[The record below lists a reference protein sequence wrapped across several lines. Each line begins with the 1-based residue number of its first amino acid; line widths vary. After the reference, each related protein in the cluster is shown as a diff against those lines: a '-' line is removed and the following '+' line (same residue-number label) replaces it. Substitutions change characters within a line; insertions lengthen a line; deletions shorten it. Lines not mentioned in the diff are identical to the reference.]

1 MSRRRARE
9 AAMQAL
15 FQLDMNAASAQ
26 DEAAADAALQAAW
39 QDGAEKAHASDRSS
53 SDADFA
59 RALVMGTREKIAE
72 VDGAIAELSK
82 GWKLSRMPGIDR
94 CILRMSVYE
103 LRFMPK
109 ARPGVVINE
118 AVELA
123 KRFGT
128 EASGRFVNGILGA
141 MAENK

>member
-15 FQLDMNAASAQ
+15 FQMDMNASAAETESAA
-26 DEAAADAALQAAW
+26 EAALFAAW
-39 QDGAEKAHASDRSS
+39 QAGEEKPLPSTVSELDEG
-53 SDADFA
+53 FA
-59 RALVMGTREKIAE
+59 RSLVLGTREKLAE
-72 VDGAIAELSK
+72 VDSVIAHLSK

-94 CILRMSVYE
+94 SILRLAVYE
-103 LRFMPK
+103 LRFMPDAK
-109 ARPGVVINE
+109 PGIVINE

-128 EASGRFVNGILGA
+128 EESGRFINGILGA
-141 MAENK
+141 MAGNK

>member
-9 AAMQAL
+9 AAMQAVV
-15 FQLDMNAASAQ
+15 QLDMNVPATQEEGAA
-26 DEAAADAALQAAW
+26 ETALQAAW
-39 QDGAEKAHASDRSS
+39 QDGTEKAGRYNVSELDES
-53 SDADFA
+53 FA
-59 RALVMGTREKIAE
+59 RALVLGTWEKIAE
-72 VDGAIAELSK
+72 IDSAIADLSK

-94 CILRMSVYE
+94 SILRMAVYE

-109 ARPGVVINE
+109 ARPGIVINE

-128 EASGRFVNGILGA
+128 DESGRFINGILGA
-141 MAENK
+141 MVGNK

>member
-15 FQLDMNAASAQ
+15 FQLDMNDLAATDEASA
-26 DEAAADAALQAAW
+26 ETALQAAW
-39 QDGAEKAHASDRSS
+39 QDGAEKVRRSAVS
-53 SDADFA
+53 ESDAGFA
-59 RALVMGTREKIAE
+59 RALVLGTREKMAE
-72 VDGAIAELSK
+72 VDSAIAALSK

-94 CILRMSVYE
+94 SILRLAVYE
-103 LRFMPK
+103 LRFMPETK
-109 ARPGVVINE
+109 PGIVINE

-128 EASGRFVNGILGA
+128 DESSRFINGILGA
-141 MAENK
+141 MTGNK

>member
-1 MSRRRARE
+1 
-9 AAMQAL
+9 MQAL
-15 FQLDMNAASAQ
+15 FQLDINASSAQ
-26 DEAAADAALQAAW
+26 DEAAAEAALQAAW
-39 QDGAEKAHASDRSS
+39 QDGTEKAHAADRSS

-59 RALVMGTREKIAE
+59 RAIVLGTREKMAE
-72 VDGAIAELSK
+72 VDGAIAGLSK

-94 CILRMSVYE
+94 CILRMAVYE
-103 LRFMPK
+103 LRFMPE
-109 ARPGVVINE
+109 ARPGIVINE

-128 EASGRFVNGILGA
+128 DESGRFINGILGA